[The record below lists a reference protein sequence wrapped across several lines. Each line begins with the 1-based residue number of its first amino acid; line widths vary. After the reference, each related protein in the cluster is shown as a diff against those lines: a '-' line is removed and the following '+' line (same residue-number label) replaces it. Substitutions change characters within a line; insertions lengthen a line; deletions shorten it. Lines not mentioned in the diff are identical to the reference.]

1 MTGREK
7 LKPGIYIISLPIG
20 NSKDITIRAI
30 ETLEDVDEIYCEDT
44 RVTRKI
50 LSIYKIK
57 KTLSA
62 YHDHNGENIRPKII
76 DKIKNGKSIGIVS
89 DAGTPLISDPGYKL
103 ITLAKKE
110 GLYVSASPGV
120 SAPITALT
128 LSGAPTDSF
137 YFLGFLP
144 TKKKSREQILNDINP
159 LKTSIIIFESTK
171 KINKTLEDIHRIL
184 GDRNVSICRE
194 MTKKFEEIITG
205 RVTEIINLIKE
216 SELKGEVSLVIYAD
230 KDKGI
235 PDFNIEEIIRGYN
248 EEYSPAILAKKIS
261 DNTGIPKKTIYN
273 KIISMKNKDQ

>member
-1 MTGREK
+1 MTSREK

-57 KTLSA
+57 KTLNV
-62 YHDHNGENIRPKII
+62 YHDHNGEKIRPKII
-76 DKIKNGKSIGIVS
+76 GKIKNGKSIGIVS

-110 GLYVSASPGV
+110 DLYISASPGV

-144 TKKKSREQILNDINP
+144 TKKKSREKILSDINH
-159 LKTSIIIFESTK
+159 LKTSIILFESIK
-171 KINKTLEDIHRIL
+171 KINKTLEDILRIL
-184 GDRNVSICRE
+184 GNRNVSICRE

-205 RVTEIINLIKE
+205 TVTEIINLIKE

-230 KDKGI
+230 KNKEI
-235 PDFNIEEIIRGYN
+235 LDFNIEEIIQSYN
-248 EEYSPAILAKKIS
+248 EEYSPAILAKKIA

>member
-57 KTLSA
+57 KTLSV
-62 YHDHNGENIRPKII
+62 YHDHNGEKIRPKII

-184 GDRNVSICRE
+184 GDRNISICRE

-248 EEYSPAILAKKIS
+248 E
-261 DNTGIPKKTIYN
+261 
-273 KIISMKNKDQ
+273 